1 MISLSKA
8 RKDIFQL
15 FTDCLADVTL
25 NDQSVPV
32 YDCIPPSDVNQGV
45 RVYPYMTAY
54 HPQM

>member
-8 RKDIFQL
+8 RKDIFLL

-32 YDCIPPSDVNQGV
+32 YDCIPPSDVSV
-45 RVYPYMTAY
+45 L
-54 HPQM
+54 